1 MVRTKTHAF
10 QIVLSML
17 KYLPYSDCN
26 RRRFLM
32 NKADKDKDFVSESQ
46 IKISDDVVATISG
59 LAASEVDG
67 VDSMAGNI
75 TNEIV
80 GKLGI
85 KNSSKGVRIAIDGDE
100 VTAELYINIK
110 YGFRIT
116 DVTSQ
121 IQDKVKTAI
130 ENMTG
135 LKVVAVN
142 IHVVEIIV

>member
-1 MVRTKTHAF
+1 MKLIIA
-10 QIVLSML
+10 IV
-17 KYLPYSDCN
+17 
-26 RRRFLM
+26 
-32 NKADKDKDFVSESQ
+32 NK
-46 IKISDDVVATISG
+46 DD
-59 LAASEVDG
+59 ASEVSRALTREWYTVTRLATSG
-67 VDSMAGNI
+67 GFLMAGNI

>member
-1 MVRTKTHAF
+1 MKNTD
-10 QIVLSML
+10 Q
-17 KYLPYSDCN
+17 
-26 RRRFLM
+26 
-32 NKADKDKDFVSESQ
+32 DKELVSESQ
-46 IKISDDVVATISG
+46 IKISDDVVATIGG

-67 VDSMAGNI
+67 VASMAGNI

-85 KNSSKGVRIAIDGDE
+85 KNSSKGVRIEIDGDE
-100 VTAELYINIK
+100 VTADLYINIK
-110 YGFRIT
+110 YGFRIP

-121 IQDKVKTAI
+121 IQEKVKNSI

-135 LKVVAVN
+135 LKVIAVN

>member
-1 MVRTKTHAF
+1 MYK
-10 QIVLSML
+10 
-17 KYLPYSDCN
+17 
-26 RRRFLM
+26 RRFLM
-32 NKADKDKDFVSESQ
+32 NKNEQDKDFVSESQ

-110 YGFRIT
+110 YGFRIP

-121 IQDKVKTAI
+121 IQDKVKNAI

-135 LKVVAVN
+135 LKVVSVN

>member
-1 MVRTKTHAF
+1 
-10 QIVLSML
+10 
-17 KYLPYSDCN
+17 
-26 RRRFLM
+26 M
-32 NKADKDKDFVSESQ
+32 NNINQENEFISECQ
-46 IKISDDVVATISG
+46 IKISDDVVASISG
-59 LAASEVDG
+59 LAASEVEG

-85 KNSSKGVRIAIDGDE
+85 KNSSKGVKIEIDGEE
-100 VTAELYINIK
+100 VHVDLFINIK
-110 YGFRIT
+110 YGFRIP

-121 IQDKVKTAI
+121 IQDKVKNSI

>member
-1 MVRTKTHAF
+1 
-10 QIVLSML
+10 
-17 KYLPYSDCN
+17 
-26 RRRFLM
+26 M
-32 NKADKDKDFVSESQ
+32 NKKEQNNDFISESQ
-46 IKISDDVVATISG
+46 IKISDDVVATIGG

-85 KNSSKGVRIAIDGDE
+85 KNSSKGVRIAIDEDR
-100 VTAELYINIK
+100 VTADLFINIK
-110 YGFRIT
+110 YGFRIP
-116 DVTSQ
+116 DVTAQ
-121 IQDKVKTAI
+121 IQEKVKNAI

-135 LKVVAVN
+135 LNVVAVN

>member
-1 MVRTKTHAF
+1 
-10 QIVLSML
+10 
-17 KYLPYSDCN
+17 
-26 RRRFLM
+26 M
-32 NKADKDKDFVSESQ
+32 NKNEQDKDFVSESQ

-110 YGFRIT
+110 YGFRIP

-121 IQDKVKTAI
+121 IQDKVKNAI

-135 LKVVAVN
+135 LKVVSVN

>member
-1 MVRTKTHAF
+1 
-10 QIVLSML
+10 
-17 KYLPYSDCN
+17 
-26 RRRFLM
+26 M
-32 NKADKDKDFVSESQ
+32 NTNEQDNGLISESQ

-59 LAASEVDG
+59 LAASEVEG

-85 KNSSKGVRIAIDGDE
+85 KNSSKGVKIAIDGDE
-100 VTAELYINIK
+100 VTADLFINIR
-110 YGFRIT
+110 YGFRIPE
-116 DVTSQ
+116 VTSQ
-121 IQDKVKTAI
+121 IQDKVKNAI

-135 LKVVAVN
+135 LKVIAVN

>member
-1 MVRTKTHAF
+1 
-10 QIVLSML
+10 
-17 KYLPYSDCN
+17 
-26 RRRFLM
+26 M
-32 NKADKDKDFVSESQ
+32 NKADKDNDFVSESQ

-100 VTAELYINIK
+100 VTADLFINIR
-110 YGFRIT
+110 YGFRIP

>member
-1 MVRTKTHAF
+1 MKNMD
-10 QIVLSML
+10 QENGLI
-17 KYLPYSDCN
+17 
-26 RRRFLM
+26 
-32 NKADKDKDFVSESQ
+32 SESQ

-85 KNSSKGVRIAIDGDE
+85 KNSSKGVKIEIDGEE
-100 VTAELYINIK
+100 VYVDLYINIK
-110 YGFRIT
+110 YGFKIPE
-116 DVTSQ
+116 VTSQ
-121 IQDKVKTAI
+121 IQDKVKNSI

>member
-1 MVRTKTHAF
+1 
-10 QIVLSML
+10 
-17 KYLPYSDCN
+17 
-26 RRRFLM
+26 M
-32 NKADKDKDFVSESQ
+32 NTMENEKDFVSESQ

-85 KNSSKGVRIAIDGDE
+85 KNSSKGVKIAIEEDE
-100 VTAELYINIK
+100 VTVELFINIK
-110 YGFRIT
+110 YGFRIV

-121 IQDKVKTAI
+121 IQEKVKNAI

>member
-1 MVRTKTHAF
+1 
-10 QIVLSML
+10 
-17 KYLPYSDCN
+17 
-26 RRRFLM
+26 M

-130 ENMTG
+130 ENLTG